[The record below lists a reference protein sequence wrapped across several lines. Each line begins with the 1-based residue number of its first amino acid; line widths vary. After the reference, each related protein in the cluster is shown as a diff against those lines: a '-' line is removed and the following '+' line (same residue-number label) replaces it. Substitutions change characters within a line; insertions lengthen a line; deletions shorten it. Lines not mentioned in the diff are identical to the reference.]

1 MIIRVLMENSAQR
14 PELVAEH
21 GLSLYIETA
30 AHKILF
36 DAGQSAA
43 FADNAEKMGVD
54 LSKVDLCVLS
64 HGHYDHSGGLARFLE
79 LNDHAPVYVHERA
92 FCAHHNASGKYI
104 GVDPQLEKNARIVRV
119 GDRHVIDEELSLC
132 TCNDRISG
140 VPASARGMTVCENGT
155 HVQDDFLHEQYLTI
169 SENGKRVVISGCSHK
184 GILNIVRWLEPD
196 ALVGG
201 FHFMKLDPE
210 GEDATLLESAASEL
224 LSYPCTYYTGHCTGD
239 AAFAFLK
246 ARMGD
251 RLHAIPCG
259 KIFTL

>member
-1 MIIRVLMENSAQR
+1 MIIRVLMENTAQSSD
-14 PELVAEH
+14 LTAEH

-30 AHKILF
+30 RHRILF

-43 FADNAEKMGVD
+43 FADNAEKMNVD
-54 LSKVDLCVLS
+54 LSQVDLCVLS
-64 HGHYDHSGGLARFLE
+64 HGHYDHSGGLMRFLE
-79 LNDHAPVYVHERA
+79 LNDHAPVYMHEKA

-104 GVDPQLEKNARIVRV
+104 GVDQALAESPRIVRT
-119 GDRHVIDEELSLC
+119 GDRLVIDDELSLC
-132 TCNDRISG
+132 TCNDQIDG
-140 VPASARGMTVCENGT
+140 VPASARGMTVCTDGV

-169 SENGKRVVISGCSHK
+169 LENGKRVVISGCSHK
-184 GILNIVRWLEPD
+184 GILNIVRWLKPD

-210 GEDATLLESAASEL
+210 GEDAALLESAASEL
-224 LSYPCTYYTGHCTGD
+224 LAHPCTYYTGHCTGD

-246 ARMGD
+246 ARMGG

-259 KIFTL
+259 KTFTP

>member
-1 MIIRVLMENSAQR
+1 MIIRVLMENAAQR
-14 PELVAEH
+14 PDLLFEH

-30 AHKILF
+30 NHKILF

-43 FADNAEKMGVD
+43 FADNAERMGVD
-54 LSKVDLCVLS
+54 LSQVDLCVLS

-79 LNDHAPVYVHERA
+79 VNSHAPVYVHERA
-92 FCAHHNASGKYI
+92 FGAHHNAVGKYI
-104 GVDPQLEKNARIVRV
+104 GVDQKLAENPRIMRI
-119 GDRHVIDEELSLC
+119 GDRFVIDDELSLC
-132 TCNDRISG
+132 TCNDRIDG
-140 VPASARGMTVCENGT
+140 VPASARGMTVCTGGV

-169 SENGKRVVISGCSHK
+169 CENGRRIVISGCSHK

-210 GEDATLLESAASEL
+210 GEDAELLETAAAEL
-224 LSYPCTYYTGHCTGD
+224 LAHPCTYYTGHCTGD
-239 AAFAFLK
+239 ASFAFLK
-246 ARMGD
+246 ARMGN

-259 KIFTL
+259 KTFML